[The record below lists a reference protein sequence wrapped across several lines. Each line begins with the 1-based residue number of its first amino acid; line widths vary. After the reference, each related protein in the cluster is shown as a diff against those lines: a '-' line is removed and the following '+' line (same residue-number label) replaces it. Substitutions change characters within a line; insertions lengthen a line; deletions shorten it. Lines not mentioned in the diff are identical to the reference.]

1 MGVSVSVVV
10 PVKDGGPG
18 LRACLEGVRA
28 QGELELLVIDSGSR
42 DGSQATAREL
52 ADELI
57 EIEPAE
63 FGHGRTRNLGA
74 ARASGELIC
83 FLTQDA
89 IPVAGWLA
97 AHREAFA
104 LDPRVGASFGPHLP
118 HADTSPMI
126 ARELTEFFA
135 GFAPN
140 GGPALHRAGDLT
152 FLSNVNACY
161 SRACWEELRFPE
173 LDYSED
179 QAFGRAMLEAGWVK
193 VFQPA
198 AAVRHAHDYGPV
210 EFMKRY
216 FDEYRGL
223 RESSGHVEP
232 LALRRAAHEVRAD
245 ARWMRERGW
254 PARRRARW
262 LGRSLVHQGGRRAAS
277 ALGSRA
283 ERLPA
288 PLQRAMSLERR
299 GALEAAPAEVD
310 LPRGRYVSPS
320 GAGAPFEEILRLA
333 REGAAPLAPT
343 VPGMAER
350 PLHVAVVIPP
360 FMRGSG
366 GHNTIFTLLARL
378 EELGHTCS
386 VWLYDPRRRHIEAP
400 SVLRRRIV
408 EEFVPVRAPVHK
420 DFEGWAGADVVL
432 ATGWDT
438 VYAALLLPDC
448 RARAYLVQ
456 DHEPEFFA
464 TSAESI
470 WAARTYEL
478 GFYGIAASR
487 WLRDLLAER
496 YGMAGSWFR
505 LGVDHGVYR
514 PRPVERRHDTV
525 IYYAREFT
533 ARRAVPLGALA
544 LEELKRRRPDTRF
557 VLFGQADELDL
568 PFEYELLGVTSPEVL
583 AWRYAEATAG
593 LCLSLTNYSLI
604 PQEMMACGLPCVD
617 LAGGSTEA
625 ELGHDGGLEP
635 AAADPLAIASAL
647 ERLLADEEHRR
658 RRAAGGLAF
667 VETASW
673 DVAAKQVEAG
683 LREALR
689 RRGT

>member
-1 MGVSVSVVV
+1 MAVSVSVVV
-10 PVKDGGPG
+10 PVKDGGPA

-283 ERLPA
+283 GSLPA

-299 GALEAAPAEVD
+299 GAAGGRAR
-310 LPRGRYVSPS
+310 RGRP
-320 GAGAPFEEILRLA
+320 AARALREPV
-333 REGAAPLAPT
+333 RRR
-343 VPGMAER
+343 R
-350 PLHVAVVIPP
+350 PL
-360 FMRGSG
+360 RG
-366 GHNTIFTLLARL
+366 
-378 EELGHTCS
+378 
-386 VWLYDPRRRHIEAP
+386 
-400 SVLRRRIV
+400 
-408 EEFVPVRAPVHK
+408 
-420 DFEGWAGADVVL
+420 GA
-432 ATGWDT
+432 
-438 VYAALLLPDC
+438 
-448 RARAYLVQ
+448 
-456 DHEPEFFA
+456 
-464 TSAESI
+464 
-470 WAARTYEL
+470 AARTR
-478 GFYGIAASR
+478 G
-487 WLRDLLAER
+487 
-496 YGMAGSWFR
+496 
-505 LGVDHGVYR
+505 
-514 PRPVERRHDTV
+514 
-525 IYYAREFT
+525 
-533 ARRAVPLGALA
+533 
-544 LEELKRRRPDTRF
+544 
-557 VLFGQADELDL
+557 
-568 PFEYELLGVTSPEVL
+568 
-583 AWRYAEATAG
+583 
-593 LCLSLTNYSLI
+593 
-604 PQEMMACGLPCVD
+604 
-617 LAGGSTEA
+617 
-625 ELGHDGGLEP
+625 
-635 AAADPLAIASAL
+635 
-647 ERLLADEEHRR
+647 
-658 RRAAGGLAF
+658 RRAARPRRAGHGRAPAARGGGDPALHARQRRSQHHLHPAGAARGARPHLLGLA
-667 VETASW
+667 V
-673 DVAAKQVEAG
+673 
-683 LREALR
+683 
-689 RRGT
+689 